1 MTSQSKTI
9 FVRNIPYS
17 ITNEQLENKFSDFGP
32 IKQCFLVNDKASGKS
47 RGFGYIKFTVLE
59 DAKQAKE
66 AKITIEGRK
75 LIADFAD
82 ITKKKKPN
90 KRDRPKNVER
100 VKSDEAS
107 SQNEEGEAE
116 NRGGSE
122 EDGVGNSDDGGG
134 DLGDKES
141 AVQHAQSELSQKDQN
156 MKYHKA
162 KIVVLTGLPANMKIE
177 ELNKCLIKMG
187 VKQLAESRAVGQ
199 KIAHLKFKCIRDAK
213 RAIRKLHNHP
223 YKDSMLQAV
232 QMSQG
237 RVEDPQSAARRSRV
251 IVRNLSF
258 KCNEEG
264 LRKAFQHCGEII
276 DIKLPTNT
284 GGQLLGFGFV
294 QFQSLEEAARAV
306 EQMNNKKI
314 LGRPVAVDW
323 ALPKAK
329 YQSVQQ
335 QENNESDKESDD
347 RLLSAESEV
356 SSDEEKQ
363 KVPSRESNSTQKRKH
378 EESDDEGLSPC
389 DSDEADDDED
399 EDVDKKPGMEY
410 QNQMTDESESDA
422 DNDGDTDDEE
432 EDDKSSKKRQK
443 KTKAAVRNDT
453 DDRCTVFIRNLSF
466 DTTEDGLHKFFS
478 QFGAL
483 QYAKVVINQN
493 TEHSKGM
500 GFVRFKEQD
509 SADKCL
515 AEGEAGSL
523 SLDGRQLILSKA
535 VSREAAAGFKD
546 DKEKEKKDN
555 RNLYLAR
562 EGLIRP
568 GTQAAEGLSKADL
581 DKRIKVE
588 ELKRHKLKNIN
599 IFISPLR
606 LCVRNIP
613 ATVDDQQ
620 LRKIFKDAAGG
631 GNVNECRIM
640 RDRARVNAEGKGKS
654 MGFAF
659 IAFTQHEHALAALR
673 HTNNNPDIFGDKKRL
688 IVEFSQENRK
698 ALEIQAKRRERIQSK
713 QSLKQTMKQE
723 MGNARRAEIGGAR
736 RAQGKALPL
745 IHMAD
750 KDRPAKGEK
759 QPKGLPSHWGPKIR
773 HKARP
778 SQELATKKARQERKQ
793 GRGQRAQKR
802 EAYGQTQA
810 PKLQKQRRGSDYD
823 QFDNMVNKYKN
834 NIMAKKKSKWFE

>member
-1 MTSQSKTI
+1 MAPLLFTNTEVLKAGCNPKRPSNNVTVCYKLCRCPKGEWKTPSQPPGGQG
-9 FVRNIPYS
+9 IP
-17 ITNEQLENKFSDFGP
+17 
-32 IKQCFLVNDKASGKS
+32 
-47 RGFGYIKFTVLE
+47 
-59 DAKQAKE
+59 
-66 AKITIEGRK
+66 
-75 LIADFAD
+75 
-82 ITKKKKPN
+82 
-90 KRDRPKNVER
+90 
-100 VKSDEAS
+100 
-107 SQNEEGEAE
+107 
-116 NRGGSE
+116 
-122 EDGVGNSDDGGG
+122 
-134 DLGDKES
+134 
-141 AVQHAQSELSQKDQN
+141 
-156 MKYHKA
+156 
-162 KIVVLTGLPANMKIE
+162 IVVGEGIPIVVE
-177 ELNKCLIKMG
+177 ESIPI
-187 VKQLAESRAVGQ
+187 VVEESIPKVVEESIPIVVGES
-199 KIAHLKFKCIRDAK
+199 IPI
-213 RAIRKLHNHP
+213 
-223 YKDSMLQAV
+223 V
-232 QMSQG
+232 
-237 RVEDPQSAARRSRV
+237 VEESIP
-251 IVRNLSF
+251 IVVEESIPIVVEESIPIVVEESIPIVVGESIPIVVEESIPIVVGEGIPIVVGESIPIVVGEGIPIVVG
-258 KCNEEG
+258 KGIPIVVGEGIPIVVGEGIPIVVGEGIPICNEEG

-284 GGQLLGFGFV
+284 G
-294 QFQSLEEAARAV
+294 
-306 EQMNNKKI
+306 
-314 LGRPVAVDW
+314 RPVAVDW

-335 QENNESDKESDD
+335 QENNEESDKESDD

-443 KTKAAVRNDT
+443 KTK
-453 DDRCTVFIRNLSF
+453 
-466 DTTEDGLHKFFS
+466 EDGLHKFFS

-631 GNVNECRIM
+631 GNVNE
-640 RDRARVNAEGKGKS
+640 
-654 MGFAF
+654 
-659 IAFTQHEHALAALR
+659 
-673 HTNNNPDIFGDKKRL
+673 RL

-793 GRGQRAQKR
+793 GRGSKVA
-802 EAYGQTQA
+802 EAEER
-810 PKLQKQRRGSDYD
+810 K
-823 QFDNMVNKYKN
+823 
-834 NIMAKKKSKWFE
+834 